1 MGWGQV
7 GQHRSFGHKGGLGRS
22 GHLKHLWSTV
32 IKEDQDH
39 FGHESTHRPASVSI
53 ITKKWV
59 SVRDLDDLFTKSGK
73 SENSKNILDL
83 TSLEIDIETTKQL
96 LDKKARKSGYK
107 KVTDEDITAIGFES
121 VDELASALT
130 EGKATLSKLKPLK
143 PWFALD
149 PPRHGFKRSTKRLY
163 GQKGVLG
170 YNKELSV
177 IVKRMM

>member
-1 MGWGQV
+1 MASRLRKTRRLRGGRHMGWGQV

-59 SVRDLDDLFTKSGK
+59 NVRDLDDLFAKAGK

-83 TSLEIDIETTKQL
+83 TSLEIDKL
-96 LDKKARKSGYK
+96 LGGGKITNAYTIKVKYASNSAQEKVAQAGGEVTLPVQKTNKNTEVPLEEKK
-107 KVTDEDITAIGFES
+107 TEDVENNDG
-121 VDELASALT
+121 
-130 EGKATLSKLKPLK
+130 
-143 PWFALD
+143 
-149 PPRHGFKRSTKRLY
+149 
-163 GQKGVLG
+163 
-170 YNKELSV
+170 
-177 IVKRMM
+177 

>member
-1 MGWGQV
+1 MASRLRKTRWLRGGRHMGWGQV

-59 SVRDLDDLFTKSGK
+59 NVRDLDDLFAKVGK

-83 TSLEIDIETTKQL
+83 TSLEIDKLLGGGKITNAYTIKVKYASVSAQEKIKQAGGEVTLPVQKTNKNIEVPLEEEKN
-96 LDKKARKSGYK
+96 
-107 KVTDEDITAIGFES
+107 EDVENN
-121 VDELASALT
+121 D
-130 EGKATLSKLKPLK
+130 
-143 PWFALD
+143 D
-149 PPRHGFKRSTKRLY
+149 
-163 GQKGVLG
+163 
-170 YNKELSV
+170 
-177 IVKRMM
+177 

>member
-1 MGWGQV
+1 MASRLRKTRRLRGGRHMGWGQV

-59 SVRDLDDLFTKSGK
+59 NVRDLDDLFAKVGK

-83 TSLEIDIETTKQL
+83 TSLEIDKLLGGGKITNAYTIKVKYASVSAQEKIKQAGGEVTLPVQKTNKNIEVPLEEEKN
-96 LDKKARKSGYK
+96 
-107 KVTDEDITAIGFES
+107 EDVENNDG
-121 VDELASALT
+121 
-130 EGKATLSKLKPLK
+130 
-143 PWFALD
+143 
-149 PPRHGFKRSTKRLY
+149 
-163 GQKGVLG
+163 
-170 YNKELSV
+170 
-177 IVKRMM
+177 

>member
-1 MGWGQV
+1 MASRLRKTRRLRGGRHMGWGQV

-59 SVRDLDDLFTKSGK
+59 NVRDLDDLFAKVGK

-83 TSLEIDIETTKQL
+83 TSLEIDKL
-96 LDKKARKSGYK
+96 LGGGKITNAYTIKVKYASNSAQEKVAQAGGEVTLPVQKTNKNTEVPLEEKK
-107 KVTDEDITAIGFES
+107 TEDVENNDG
-121 VDELASALT
+121 
-130 EGKATLSKLKPLK
+130 
-143 PWFALD
+143 
-149 PPRHGFKRSTKRLY
+149 
-163 GQKGVLG
+163 
-170 YNKELSV
+170 
-177 IVKRMM
+177 